1 MSVVGIVCAMK
12 SEASCIMNLRFPLF
26 KMAMP
31 GQNTRLCL
39 CGVGTNMA
47 ADAASLLH
55 KNGVDALVSFGV
67 AAALDPRLTPGDLV
81 LPETILAADK
91 IGAGVGTETGTE
103 AGAEAEENRLVNLE
117 WRNRIQRQLSP
128 QLTVVGGALVTSQV
142 PLTSGQAKLELGKAT
157 GACAMDMESG
167 DVAEVAAKAGVPFI
181 AIRAIID
188 PVEFSPPE
196 ALLSVVYPDGSVQ
209 LFQFLSLLLNRSV
222 DIKTV
227 FHLALAMQAA
237 RTTLVAVVKTLGMG
251 LDSKLTDR
259 ISG

>member
-12 SEASCIMNLRFPLF
+12 SEASCIMSLRFPLY
-26 KMAMP
+26 KLARP
-31 GQNTRLCL
+31 GENTRLCL

-55 KNGVDALVSFGV
+55 KYGVDALVSFGV
-67 AAALDPRLTPGDLV
+67 AAALDPSLTPGDLV
-81 LPETILAADK
+81 LPETIVTEDK
-91 IGAGVGTETGTE
+91 IGTGTE
-103 AGAEAEENRLVNLE
+103 AGAEQNRLVNQE
-117 WRNRIQRQLSP
+117 WRNRIQRQLSS
-128 QLTVVGGALVTSQV
+128 QLTIAGGTLVTSQV
-142 PLTSGQAKLELGKAT
+142 PLTSREAKLELGKAT

-167 DVAEVAAKAGVPFI
+167 DVAEVAAKAGIPFI

-209 LFQFLSLLLNRSV
+209 PFNFLLLLLNRSV
-222 DIKTV
+222 DLKTV

-237 RTTLVAVVKTLGMG
+237 RTTLLTVVKTLGMN
-251 LDSKLTDR
+251 LDSKLSDR
-259 ISG
+259 IAG

>member
-1 MSVVGIVCAMK
+1 MSIVGIVCAMK

-31 GQNTRLCL
+31 GENTRLCL

-81 LPETILAADK
+81 LPETILTEDK
-91 IGAGVGTETGTE
+91 IGAGVGTE
-103 AGAEAEENRLVNLE
+103 AGAEAEAEANRLVNQE
-117 WRNRIQRQLSP
+117 WRNRIQRQLSS
-128 QLTVVGGALVTSQV
+128 QLTVVGGTLVTSQV
-142 PLTSGQAKLELGKAT
+142 PLTSRQAKLELGKAT

-167 DVAEVAAKAGVPFI
+167 DVAEVAAKAGIPFI

-237 RTTLVAVVKTLGMG
+237 RTTLLAVVKTLGMG

>member
-12 SEASCIMNLRFPLF
+12 SEASCIMNLRFPLY
-26 KMAMP
+26 KLARP
-31 GQNTRLCL
+31 GENTRLCL

-47 ADAASLLH
+47 ADAAALLQRY
-55 KNGVDALVSFGV
+55 GVDALASFGV
-67 AAALDPRLTPGDLV
+67 AAALDPRLMPGDLV
-81 LPETILAADK
+81 LPESVLP
-91 IGAGVGTETGTE
+91 
-103 AGAEAEENRLVNLE
+103 ENRIGKKVETDSEIEAIPLVNQE
-117 WRNRIQRQLSP
+117 WRNRVQRQLSS
-128 QLTVVGGALVTSQV
+128 QLTVVGGTLVTSQV
-142 PLTSGQAKLELGKAT
+142 PLTSRHAKLELGKLT

-167 DVAEVAAKAGVPFI
+167 DVAEVAAKAGIPFI

-196 ALLSVVYPDGSVQ
+196 ALLSVVNPDGSVQ

-222 DIKTV
+222 DVKTV

-237 RTTLVAVVKTLGMG
+237 RTTLSTVIKSLGMN

-259 ISG
+259 LAG

>member
-91 IGAGVGTETGTE
+91 IGAGVGTE
-103 AGAEAEENRLVNLE
+103 AGAEAEENRLVNQE
-117 WRNRIQRQLSP
+117 WRNRIQRQLSS

>member
-12 SEASCIMNLRFPLF
+12 SEASCIMNLRFPLY
-26 KMAMP
+26 KLARP
-31 GQNTRLCL
+31 GENTRLCL

-55 KNGVDALVSFGV
+55 KYGVDALVSFGV
-67 AAALDPRLTPGDLV
+67 AAALDPSLTPGDLV
-81 LPETILAADK
+81 LPETILTEDK
-91 IGAGVGTETGTE
+91 IGAG
-103 AGAEAEENRLVNLE
+103 AEAEVNRLVNQT
-117 WRNRIQRQLSP
+117 WRNRIQRQLSS
-128 QLTVVGGALVTSQV
+128 QLTIVGGILVTSQV
-142 PLTSGQAKLELGKAT
+142 PLTSREAKLELGKAT

-167 DVAEVAAKAGVPFI
+167 DVAEVAAKAGLPFI
-181 AIRAIID
+181 AIRVIID

-237 RTTLVAVVKTLGMG
+237 RTTLLAVVKTLGMG